1 MRDFLQDLR
10 YGLRLLLKNPGF
22 TGAAVVCLA
31 LGIGA
36 TTAIF
41 SVVNAVLLR
50 PLPYAQP
57 ERLIKVYSEFP
68 NQASGRRFWIS
79 PPEYLDLKRDTK
91 SWESLE
97 GWVNT
102 GVHLGGKTEPVRT
115 TASYVTGGLLRSLGV
130 APLMGR
136 VISPEDDNP
145 KANATIDISYG
156 IWQRVF
162 GGDANIVGK
171 EALLNGRKCTIIGV
185 MPEDFVFP
193 PGQLPAAELWAALQL
208 DPANPGN
215 RGSHYLY
222 LLGRLKPTVSAQQ
235 AQSELESLVTYWG
248 SKASAREHSFDP
260 QNHTLVSF
268 PFQSEVVSNVR
279 PALAVLMGAVVFV
292 LLIACV
298 NVANLLLARAEAR
311 RREIAIRSALG
322 ASFRRLLRQ
331 FIAEGVLLS
340 FLGAILGIGL
350 AFAALKLITTGNAG
364 KIPRANEINVDWH
377 VLLVA
382 LVVCILTGVA
392 FGLAPAFH
400 LAMRNVFALL
410 KEAAGWT
417 TSTLSAQNFR
427 RVLVAVEI
435 SLAVVLL
442 IGCGLMLRAFWKL
455 QQVHVIS
462 DPETLVTVRVSLPAA
477 AYKDNL
483 KVEQFWSN
491 LKERVSRLP
500 GMQAGFSSGLPP
512 LRQKDVNT
520 TDIEGFVQRKGGPTP
535 EIDFYNNVSE
545 GYFETMSI
553 PLIEGRYFTAAD
565 TEGSQPVVIINQ
577 TMARMYW
584 GNQSAIGHHVRADNR
599 DPWNTIVGVVADV
612 KNTGIDQ
619 PAGTELY
626 FPFRQK
632 EGYGDNEGFL
642 SLRTRLGLT
651 AVSTDVRRELSDL
664 DPAAAMAEPRTME
677 DMIYASQSRPRLLT
691 VLLSIFSLVA
701 LALAAVG
708 IYGVLAYVVAQRG
721 KEFGLRMA
729 LGAPRVH
736 VLGLVLKQGA
746 LLAIAGVAVGLSAA
760 LALTR
765 LMASL
770 LFNVRATDLLTFL
783 LMPAVLA
790 GVALVASYIPA
801 RRATKVDPMVA
812 LRYE

>member
-1 MRDFLQDLR
+1 MRTFWNDLR
-10 YGLRLLLKNPGF
+10 YGMRLLLKNPGF
-22 TGAAVVCLA
+22 AGAAVICLA

-57 ERLIKVYSEFP
+57 QRLIKVYSEFP
-68 NQASGRRFWIS
+68 NQPSGRRFWLS
-79 PPEYLDLKRDTK
+79 PPEYLDLKRETK
-91 SWESLE
+91 SWESLD

-102 GVHLGGKTEPVRT
+102 GVNLGGAAEPVHL
-115 TASYVTGGLLRSLGV
+115 TASFVTGGLLRSLRV
-130 APLMGR
+130 SPILGR
-136 VISPEDDNP
+136 VITPEDDDP
-145 KANATIDISYG
+145 KANTVADISYG
-156 IWQRVF
+156 VWQRVF
-162 GGDANIVGK
+162 AGDANIVGK

-185 MPEDFVFP
+185 MPKGFVFP
-193 PGQLPAAELWAALQL
+193 PGEIPVPEAWSALQL
-208 DPANPGN
+208 DPAKPGN

-222 LLGRLKPTVSAQQ
+222 LLGRLKDGVSAEQ
-235 AQSELESLVTYWG
+235 AQSELESLVRYWG
-248 SKASAREHSFDP
+248 SKASAMEHSFDP

-268 PFQSEVVSNVR
+268 PFQAEVVSNVR
-279 PALAVLMGAVVFV
+279 PALTVLMGAVVFV

-311 RREIAIRSALG
+311 QREIAIRTALG

-331 FIAEGVLLS
+331 FIAEGLLLS
-340 FLGAILGIGL
+340 TFGALLGLGL
-350 AFAALKLITTGNAG
+350 AFAGLKLIAVGNAG
-364 KIPRANEINVDWH
+364 KIPRADEITIDWH

-382 LVVCILTGVA
+382 LIVSILTGVA

-400 LAMRNVFALL
+400 LALRNVFALL
-410 KEAAGWT
+410 KDAAGWT

-427 RVLVAVEI
+427 RILVAVEI
-435 SLAVVLL
+435 SLAMVLL

-462 DPETLVTVRVSLPAA
+462 DPQTLLTMRVSLPNAT
-477 AYKDNL
+477 YRDNL
-483 KVEQFWSN
+483 KIEQFWSA
-491 LKERVSRLP
+491 LKERLSQLP
-500 GMQAGFSSGLPP
+500 GVQVAFSSGLPP
-512 LRQKDVNT
+512 IRQKDVNT
-520 TDIEGFVQRKGGPTP
+520 TDIEGFVQRKGGPVR
-535 EIDFYNNVSE
+535 EIDFYHDVSE
-545 GYFETMSI
+545 GYFEAMGI
-553 PLIEGRYFTAAD
+553 PLIEGRYFTPAD
-565 TEGSQPVVIINQ
+565 TEGAPPVVIINQ

-584 GNQSAIGHHVRADNR
+584 GNESAIGHHVRADNR

-612 KNTGIDQ
+612 KNAGVDQ

-632 EGYGDNEGFL
+632 EGYGDSTGYL
-642 SLRTRLGLT
+642 VLRSNLDATSFMSG
-651 AVSTDVRRELSDL
+651 VRRDL
-664 DPAAAMAEPRTME
+664 HDLEPAAAVSHVMTME
-677 DMIYASQSRPRLLT
+677 EMIYSSESRPRFLT
-691 VLLSIFSLVA
+691 LLLSIFSVVA

-708 IYGVLAYVVAQRG
+708 IYGVLSYLVAQRG

-729 LGAPRVH
+729 LGAPRSH

-746 LLAIAGVAVGLSAA
+746 LLAIAGLAVGLGFAV
-760 LALTR
+760 ALTR

-770 LFNVRATDLLTFL
+770 LFNIQATDPLTFL
-783 LMPAVLA
+783 LMSAVLA
-790 GVALVASYIPA
+790 AVALAASYIPA